1 MSPIEQKL
9 PIFYSAEVVRV
20 EINLNPQPSQTRRAN
35 ATDLKTY
42 GVFVAA
48 LGITMVGIYT
58 AFAMVYLIEA
68 GEIVKTNIESFF
80 RHPL

>member
-20 EINLNPQPSQTRRAN
+20 EINLNPQPPQTRPAN
-35 ATDLKTY
+35 ATDQKIYALFC
-42 GVFVAA
+42 VA
-48 LGITMVGIYT
+48 LGITMLGIYT
-58 AFAMVYLIEA
+58 AFATVYLIEA